1 MIQTLSVFHLN
12 TIVSDLEWKIFFLKQ
27 YKTKKGMPVCE
38 SDIQLISTR
47 VSMQSME
54 SCHSDHTAGNLG
66 KTLYKVSEHFYWL
79 NWCLLDRWQLFWHVL
94 GKRLAST

>member
-12 TIVSDLEWKIFFLKQ
+12 TTVSDLEWKIIFLKQ

-54 SCHSDHTAGNLG
+54 SCILLVILAKHYTRCQNIFTGLTGA
-66 KTLYKVSEHFYWL
+66 
-79 NWCLLDRWQLFWHVL
+79 CLTGGSCFAWHVL